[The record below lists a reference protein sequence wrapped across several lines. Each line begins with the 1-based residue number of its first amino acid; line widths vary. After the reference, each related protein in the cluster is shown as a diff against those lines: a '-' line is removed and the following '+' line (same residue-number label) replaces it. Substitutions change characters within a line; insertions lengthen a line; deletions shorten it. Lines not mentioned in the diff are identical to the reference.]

1 MTITPYEQLGTEDLR
16 ALEAQLQQKYQ
27 AFKAKGLKL
36 NMARGKPSDAQL
48 ALSLPLLEEVNSHSD
63 LIASDGTNC
72 ANYGGLA
79 GIPEARKLMGDVLGV
94 PADNVI
100 MGGSASLALMYDAID
115 RAYTHGVLG
124 STPWCKLDEVKWIC
138 PVPGYDR
145 HFAITEHFGFTM
157 INVPLTG
164 HGPDMDQV
172 EELVK
177 DPAVKGIWCVPKYSN
192 PTGETYSDETVRRM
206 ASLKPAAKDFR
217 IFWDNAYAVHH
228 LYEDEKDQDQ
238 LLEILS
244 ACEEAGNP
252 DLVYEFASTSKVTF
266 PGAGI
271 SCMAASRANVD
282 DALAQMGVRLISNDK
297 INQLRHARF
306 LSSAVGVANHMK
318 KHAAILRPKFE
329 AVEEILERELGGLEI
344 GSWTKPRGGY
354 FICFTSLDGCA
365 ARIIARCKKAG
376 VKMTD
381 AGAPFPYHKD
391 PKDSTIRVAPSY
403 PSLSELKTAAE
414 IFALSVKIVSIDKIL
429 EEREG

>member
-1 MTITPYEQLGTEDLR
+1 MTITPYEQMSTEDLR
-16 ALEAQLQQKYQ
+16 ALEARLQQEYQ

-318 KHAAILRPKFE
+318 KHAALLRPKFKLVDE
-329 AVEEILERELGGLEI
+329 VLTRELEGTGI
-344 GSWTKPRGGY
+344 ATWTKPRGGY
-354 FICFTSLDGCA
+354 FVSFSALPGCA
-365 ARIIARCKKAG
+365 KAIVDKTKEAG
-376 VKMTD
+376 LTLTG

-391 PKDSTIRVAPSY
+391 PEDSVIRIAPSL
-403 PSLSELKTAAE
+403 PPIDELSECMDL
-414 IFALSVKIVSIDKIL
+414 FALCVRLVSAGRIL
-429 EEREG
+429 SLR